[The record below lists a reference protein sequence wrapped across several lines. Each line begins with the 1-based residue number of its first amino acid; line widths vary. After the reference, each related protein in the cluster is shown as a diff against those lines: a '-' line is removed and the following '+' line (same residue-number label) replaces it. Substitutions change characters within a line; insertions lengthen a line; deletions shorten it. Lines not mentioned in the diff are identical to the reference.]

1 MEIRPYEAGPGA
13 AQLRVSLELGALI
26 ANDRLV
32 LRPVELERF
41 AGVEITVLIELV
53 ESIERLEKLIA
64 AFKKAAFGRKS
75 VKSDPDQFNLAPED
89 LETAMSA
96 IHADAAGGQKVAR
109 PRAINRGSLPTH
121 LPLVEELIEPE
132 SPTCACGHCLHC
144 IGEDVFVQL
153 DVLPAQFRVIV
164 TRRPKYAG
172 RACTESSSTT
182 RRKRPSCNSP
192 ARTGTI
198 QPIASLSCGTRYV

>member
-96 IHADAAGGQKVAR
+96 IHADAAGGQKQGHAR
-109 PRAINRGSLPTH
+109 
-121 LPLVEELIEPE
+121 LIAAPFQR
-132 SPTCACGHCLHC
+132 
-144 IGEDVFVQL
+144 I
-153 DVLPAQFRVIV
+153 FR
-164 TRRPKYAG
+164 
-172 RACTESSSTT
+172 
-182 RRKRPSCNSP
+182 
-192 ARTGTI
+192 
-198 QPIASLSCGTRYV
+198 LSKS